1 MGLFKIRYCI
11 EQMKDQIIGE
21 GIVDGV
27 FVGSEEARSVS
38 VEKIYLDW
46 DGIRGDRH
54 YGRTKFAGIREKYL
68 AKGTEMI
75 NLRQVSIVTTEELD
89 QVAKSLD
96 VENIM
101 PEDVSANITISGIPD
116 FTKIPFGSIIQFEL
130 QANLLL
136 TGDNFP
142 CIIPGQKIENRTGQK
157 MAHLFAKQAIHKR
170 GQTALIL
177 RPGII
182 KPSNKFQIFL
192 PKEVNTGLSYKI

>member
-1 MGLFKIRYCI
+1 
-11 EQMKDQIIGE
+11 MKDQLIGE
-21 GIVDGV
+21 GVVNGV
-27 FVGSEEARSVS
+27 FIGSEQVRSVPA
-38 VEKIYLDW
+38 EKIYLDW

-54 YGRTKFAGIREKYL
+54 YGRTKFAGVREKYL

-75 NLRQVSIVTTEELD
+75 NLRQVSIVSTEELD
-89 QVAKSLD
+89 QVAKLLEVD
-96 VENIM
+96 NIM

-116 FTKIPFGSIIQFEL
+116 FTKIPFGSIMQFEL

-142 CIIPGQKIENRTGQK
+142 CIIPGQEIEDRTGQK
-157 MAHLFAKQAIHKR
+157 MAHLFAKQAVHKR

-182 KPSNKFQIFL
+182 KPGSRFQIIL